1 MEKRV
6 IEKLRERGL
15 LLATAESC
23 TGGLC
28 AKRLTDVPG
37 ASQVFCGGVVSY
49 TNDVKMRL
57 LGVKESADPDG
68 PKVPVE
74 ILLLR
79 RENATDWEALVKPG
93 RRLKPGAVCS
103 FGDGLLKCEIMSSVP
118 EIGGRIVRFSWDQV
132 GQRPT
137 SDSDCLQSRS
147 EAQHTALCCGMGR

>member
-57 LGVKESADPDG
+57 LGAKEETLAQF
-68 PKVPVE
+68 
-74 ILLLR
+74 
-79 RENATDWEALVKPG
+79 
-93 RRLKPGAVCS
+93 GAVS
-103 FGDGLLKCEIMSSVP
+103 GETAREMAEGVRKATGADVAVSVTGVAGPSSDEMGNVVGTVFIAFSSEQETVSEKLQLSGDREKIREQSVNAMLWLAMRK
-118 EIGGRIVRFSWDQV
+118 I
-132 GQRPT
+132 
-137 SDSDCLQSRS
+137 
-147 EAQHTALCCGMGR
+147 

>member
-28 AKRLTDVPG
+28 AKRLTDVAG

-57 LGVKESADPDG
+57 LGVKEETLAQF
-68 PKVPVE
+68 
-74 ILLLR
+74 
-79 RENATDWEALVKPG
+79 
-93 RRLKPGAVCS
+93 GAVS
-103 FGDGLLKCEIMSSVP
+103 GETAREMAEGARRATGADVAVSVTGVAGPSSDEMGNVVGTVFIAFSSERETISEKLQLSGDREKIREQSVNAMLWLAMRK
-118 EIGGRIVRFSWDQV
+118 I
-132 GQRPT
+132 
-137 SDSDCLQSRS
+137 
-147 EAQHTALCCGMGR
+147 

>member
-57 LGVKESADPDG
+57 LGVKEETLAQF
-68 PKVPVE
+68 
-74 ILLLR
+74 
-79 RENATDWEALVKPG
+79 
-93 RRLKPGAVCS
+93 GAVS
-103 FGDGLLKCEIMSSVP
+103 GETAREMAEGARQATGADVAVSVTGVAGPSSDEMGNVVGTVFIAFSSEQETISEKLQLSGDREKIREQSVNAMLWLAMRK
-118 EIGGRIVRFSWDQV
+118 I
-132 GQRPT
+132 
-137 SDSDCLQSRS
+137 
-147 EAQHTALCCGMGR
+147 

>member
-57 LGVKESADPDG
+57 LGVKEETLAQF
-68 PKVPVE
+68 
-74 ILLLR
+74 
-79 RENATDWEALVKPG
+79 
-93 RRLKPGAVCS
+93 GAVS
-103 FGDGLLKCEIMSSVP
+103 GETAREMAEGARRATGADGAVSVTGVAGPSSDEMGNVVGTVFIAFSSEQETISEKLQLSGDREKIREQSVNAMLWLAMRK
-118 EIGGRIVRFSWDQV
+118 I
-132 GQRPT
+132 
-137 SDSDCLQSRS
+137 
-147 EAQHTALCCGMGR
+147 

>member
-28 AKRLTDVPG
+28 AKRLTDVAG

-57 LGVKESADPDG
+57 LGVKE
-68 PKVPVE
+68 
-74 ILLLR
+74 
-79 RENATDWEALVKPG
+79 ATLAQF
-93 RRLKPGAVCS
+93 GAVS
-103 FGDGLLKCEIMSSVP
+103 GETAREMAEGARKATGADVAVSVTGVAGPSSDEMGNVVGTVFIAFSSEKETISEKLQLSGDREKIREQSVNAMLWLAMRK
-118 EIGGRIVRFSWDQV
+118 I
-132 GQRPT
+132 
-137 SDSDCLQSRS
+137 
-147 EAQHTALCCGMGR
+147 

>member
-28 AKRLTDVPG
+28 AKRLTDVAG

-57 LGVKESADPDG
+57 LGVKEETLAQF
-68 PKVPVE
+68 
-74 ILLLR
+74 
-79 RENATDWEALVKPG
+79 
-93 RRLKPGAVCS
+93 GAVS
-103 FGDGLLKCEIMSSVP
+103 GETAREMAEGVRQATGADVAVSVTGVAGPSSDEMGNVVGTVFIAFSSEQETVSEKLQLSGDREKIREQSVNAMLWLVMRK
-118 EIGGRIVRFSWDQV
+118 I
-132 GQRPT
+132 
-137 SDSDCLQSRS
+137 
-147 EAQHTALCCGMGR
+147 

>member
-28 AKRLTDVPG
+28 AKRLTDVAG

-57 LGVKESADPDG
+57 LGVKEETLAQF
-68 PKVPVE
+68 
-74 ILLLR
+74 
-79 RENATDWEALVKPG
+79 
-93 RRLKPGAVCS
+93 GAVSGETAREMAEGACKATGADVAVS
-103 FGDGLLKCEIMSSVP
+103 VTGVAGPSSDEMGNVVGTVFIAFSSEQETVSEKLQLSGDREKIREQSVNAMLWLAMRK
-118 EIGGRIVRFSWDQV
+118 I
-132 GQRPT
+132 
-137 SDSDCLQSRS
+137 
-147 EAQHTALCCGMGR
+147 

>member
-28 AKRLTDVPG
+28 AKRLTDVAG

-57 LGVKESADPDG
+57 LGVKEETLAQFGAVSGETA
-68 PKVPVE
+68 
-74 ILLLR
+74 
-79 RENATDWEALVKPG
+79 REMAEGARQATDADV
-93 RRLKPGAVCS
+93 AVS
-103 FGDGLLKCEIMSSVP
+103 VTGVAGPSSDEMGNVVGTVFIAFSSEQETVSEKLQLSGDREKIREQSVNAMLWLAMRK
-118 EIGGRIVRFSWDQV
+118 I
-132 GQRPT
+132 
-137 SDSDCLQSRS
+137 
-147 EAQHTALCCGMGR
+147 

>member
-28 AKRLTDVPG
+28 AKRLTDVAG

-57 LGVKESADPDG
+57 LGVKEETLAQF
-68 PKVPVE
+68 
-74 ILLLR
+74 
-79 RENATDWEALVKPG
+79 
-93 RRLKPGAVCS
+93 GAVS
-103 FGDGLLKCEIMSSVP
+103 GETAREMAEGVRKTTGADVAVSVTGVAGPSSDEMGNVVGTVFIAFSSEQETVSEKLQLSGDREKIREQSVNAMLWLAMRK
-118 EIGGRIVRFSWDQV
+118 I
-132 GQRPT
+132 
-137 SDSDCLQSRS
+137 
-147 EAQHTALCCGMGR
+147 

>member
-57 LGVKESADPDG
+57 LGVKEETLAQF
-68 PKVPVE
+68 
-74 ILLLR
+74 
-79 RENATDWEALVKPG
+79 
-93 RRLKPGAVCS
+93 GAVS
-103 FGDGLLKCEIMSSVP
+103 GETAREMAEGVRKATGADVAVSVTGVAGPSSDEMGNVVGTVFIAFSSEQETVSEKLQLSGDREKIREQSVNAMLWLAMRK
-118 EIGGRIVRFSWDQV
+118 I
-132 GQRPT
+132 
-137 SDSDCLQSRS
+137 
-147 EAQHTALCCGMGR
+147 

>member
-28 AKRLTDVPG
+28 AKRLTDVAG

-57 LGVKESADPDG
+57 LGVKE
-68 PKVPVE
+68 E
-74 ILLLR
+74 TL
-79 RENATDWEALVKPG
+79 TQF
-93 RRLKPGAVCS
+93 GAVS
-103 FGDGLLKCEIMSSVP
+103 GETAREMAEGVRQATGADVAVSVTGVAGPSSDEMGNVVGTVFIAFSSEQETISEKLQLSGDREKIREQSVNAMLWLVMRK
-118 EIGGRIVRFSWDQV
+118 I
-132 GQRPT
+132 
-137 SDSDCLQSRS
+137 
-147 EAQHTALCCGMGR
+147 

>member
-28 AKRLTDVPG
+28 AKRLTDVAG

-57 LGVKESADPDG
+57 LGVKEETLAQFGAVSGETAQEMAEGARQATGADVAVSVTGVAG
-68 PKVPVE
+68 PSSDEMGNVVGTVFIAFSSEQETVSEK
-74 ILLLR
+74 LQLSG
-79 RENATDWEALVKPG
+79 DWEKI
-93 RRLKPGAVCS
+93 R
-103 FGDGLLKCEIMSSVP
+103 EQSVNAMLWLAMRK
-118 EIGGRIVRFSWDQV
+118 I
-132 GQRPT
+132 
-137 SDSDCLQSRS
+137 
-147 EAQHTALCCGMGR
+147 

>member
-28 AKRLTDVPG
+28 AKRLTDVAG

-57 LGVKESADPDG
+57 LGVKEETLAQF
-68 PKVPVE
+68 
-74 ILLLR
+74 
-79 RENATDWEALVKPG
+79 
-93 RRLKPGAVCS
+93 GAVSGETACEMAEGARQATGADVAVS
-103 FGDGLLKCEIMSSVP
+103 VTGVAGPSSDEMGNVVGTVFIAFSSEQETVSEKLQLSGDREKIREQSVNAMLWLAMRK
-118 EIGGRIVRFSWDQV
+118 I
-132 GQRPT
+132 
-137 SDSDCLQSRS
+137 
-147 EAQHTALCCGMGR
+147 

>member
-49 TNDVKMRL
+49 TNEVKMRL
-57 LGVKESADPDG
+57 LGVKEETLAQF
-68 PKVPVE
+68 
-74 ILLLR
+74 
-79 RENATDWEALVKPG
+79 
-93 RRLKPGAVCS
+93 GAVS
-103 FGDGLLKCEIMSSVP
+103 GETAREMAEGVRKATGADVAVSVTGVAGPSSDEMGNVVGTVFIAFSSEQETVSEKLQLSGDREKIREQSVNAMLWLAMRK
-118 EIGGRIVRFSWDQV
+118 I
-132 GQRPT
+132 
-137 SDSDCLQSRS
+137 
-147 EAQHTALCCGMGR
+147 

>member
-57 LGVKESADPDG
+57 LGVKEETLAQF
-68 PKVPVE
+68 
-74 ILLLR
+74 
-79 RENATDWEALVKPG
+79 
-93 RRLKPGAVCS
+93 GAVS
-103 FGDGLLKCEIMSSVP
+103 GETAREMAVGARQATGADGAVSVTGVAGPSSDEMGNVVGTVFIAFSSEQETISEKLQLSGDREKIREQSVNAMLWLAMRK
-118 EIGGRIVRFSWDQV
+118 I
-132 GQRPT
+132 
-137 SDSDCLQSRS
+137 
-147 EAQHTALCCGMGR
+147 

>member
-28 AKRLTDVPG
+28 AKRLTDVAG

-57 LGVKESADPDG
+57 LGVKEETLAQF
-68 PKVPVE
+68 
-74 ILLLR
+74 
-79 RENATDWEALVKPG
+79 
-93 RRLKPGAVCS
+93 GAVS
-103 FGDGLLKCEIMSSVP
+103 GETAREMAAGARQATGADVAVAVTGVAGPSSDEMGNVVGTVFIAFSSEQETVSEKLQLSGD
-118 EIGGRIVRFSWDQV
+118 R
-132 GQRPT
+132 
-137 SDSDCLQSRS
+137 
-147 EAQHTALCCGMGR
+147 

>member
-57 LGVKESADPDG
+57 LGVKEETLSQF
-68 PKVPVE
+68 
-74 ILLLR
+74 
-79 RENATDWEALVKPG
+79 
-93 RRLKPGAVCS
+93 GAVS
-103 FGDGLLKCEIMSSVP
+103 GETAREMAEGARKATGADVAVSVTGVAGPSSDEMGNVVGTVFIAFSSEQETVSEKLQLSGDREKIREQSVNAMLWLAMRK
-118 EIGGRIVRFSWDQV
+118 I
-132 GQRPT
+132 
-137 SDSDCLQSRS
+137 
-147 EAQHTALCCGMGR
+147 

>member
-28 AKRLTDVPG
+28 AKRLTDVAG

-57 LGVKESADPDG
+57 LGVKEETLS
-68 PKVPVE
+68 KF
-74 ILLLR
+74 
-79 RENATDWEALVKPG
+79 
-93 RRLKPGAVCS
+93 GAVS
-103 FGDGLLKCEIMSSVP
+103 GETAREMAEGVRQATGADVAVSVTGVAGPSSDEMGNVVGTVFIAFSSEQETVSEKLQLSGDREKIREQSVNAMLWLAMRK
-118 EIGGRIVRFSWDQV
+118 I
-132 GQRPT
+132 
-137 SDSDCLQSRS
+137 
-147 EAQHTALCCGMGR
+147 

>member
-57 LGVKESADPDG
+57 LGVKEETLAQF
-68 PKVPVE
+68 
-74 ILLLR
+74 
-79 RENATDWEALVKPG
+79 
-93 RRLKPGAVCS
+93 GAVS
-103 FGDGLLKCEIMSSVP
+103 GETAREMAEGVRKTTGADVAVSVTGVAGPSSDEMGNVVGTVFIAFSSEQETISEKLQLSGDREKIREQSVNAMLWLAMRK
-118 EIGGRIVRFSWDQV
+118 I
-132 GQRPT
+132 
-137 SDSDCLQSRS
+137 
-147 EAQHTALCCGMGR
+147 

>member
-15 LLATAESC
+15 LLTTAESC

-57 LGVKESADPDG
+57 LGVKEETLAQF
-68 PKVPVE
+68 
-74 ILLLR
+74 
-79 RENATDWEALVKPG
+79 
-93 RRLKPGAVCS
+93 GAVS
-103 FGDGLLKCEIMSSVP
+103 GETAREMAAGARKATGADVAVSVTGVAGPSSDEMGNVVGTVFIAFSSEQETISEKLQLSGDREKIREQSVNAMLWLAMRK
-118 EIGGRIVRFSWDQV
+118 I
-132 GQRPT
+132 
-137 SDSDCLQSRS
+137 
-147 EAQHTALCCGMGR
+147 

>member
-28 AKRLTDVPG
+28 AKRLTDVAG

-57 LGVKESADPDG
+57 LGVKDETLAQF
-68 PKVPVE
+68 
-74 ILLLR
+74 
-79 RENATDWEALVKPG
+79 
-93 RRLKPGAVCS
+93 GAVS
-103 FGDGLLKCEIMSSVP
+103 GETAREMAEGVRKATGADVAVSVTGVAGPSSDEMGNVVGTVFIAFSSEQETVSEKLQLSGDREKIREQSVNAMLWLVMRK
-118 EIGGRIVRFSWDQV
+118 I
-132 GQRPT
+132 
-137 SDSDCLQSRS
+137 
-147 EAQHTALCCGMGR
+147 

>member
-28 AKRLTDVPG
+28 AKRLTDVAG

-57 LGVKESADPDG
+57 LGVKEETLAQF
-68 PKVPVE
+68 
-74 ILLLR
+74 
-79 RENATDWEALVKPG
+79 
-93 RRLKPGAVCS
+93 GAVS
-103 FGDGLLKCEIMSSVP
+103 GETAREMAEGARQATGADVAVSVTGVAGPSSDDMGNVVGTVFIAFSSEQETISEKLQLSGDREKIREQSVNAMLWLAMRK
-118 EIGGRIVRFSWDQV
+118 I
-132 GQRPT
+132 
-137 SDSDCLQSRS
+137 
-147 EAQHTALCCGMGR
+147 

>member
-49 TNDVKMRL
+49 TNEVKMRL
-57 LGVKESADPDG
+57 LGVKEETLAQF
-68 PKVPVE
+68 
-74 ILLLR
+74 
-79 RENATDWEALVKPG
+79 
-93 RRLKPGAVCS
+93 GAVS
-103 FGDGLLKCEIMSSVP
+103 GETAREMAEGARKATGADVAVSVTGVAGPSSDEMGNVVGTVFIAFSSEKETISEKLQLSGDREKIREQSVNAMLWLAMRK
-118 EIGGRIVRFSWDQV
+118 I
-132 GQRPT
+132 
-137 SDSDCLQSRS
+137 
-147 EAQHTALCCGMGR
+147 

>member
-28 AKRLTDVPG
+28 AKRLTDVAG

-57 LGVKESADPDG
+57 LGVKEETLAQF
-68 PKVPVE
+68 
-74 ILLLR
+74 
-79 RENATDWEALVKPG
+79 
-93 RRLKPGAVCS
+93 GAVS
-103 FGDGLLKCEIMSSVP
+103 GETAREMAEGARQATGADVAVSVTGVAGPSSDEMGNVVGTVFIAFSSEQETISEKLQLSGDREKIREQSVNAMLWLAMRK
-118 EIGGRIVRFSWDQV
+118 I
-132 GQRPT
+132 
-137 SDSDCLQSRS
+137 
-147 EAQHTALCCGMGR
+147 